1 MGPLQ
6 GIIGMLPGVPKE
18 LKNAD
23 IGDDELNRV
32 EAIIRSMTTE
42 ERRNPEVING
52 SRRSRIA
59 TGSGTSVSQVN
70 MLLNQFKEMQKM
82 MKGFGGLTRAKSK
95 KNKKN
100 GKQTK
105 PGRITPSLPNLRAM
119 KEMQQQLQSGQ
130 SLDDLLSPMNRES
143 KDQPWP

>member
-1 MGPLQ
+1 
-6 GIIGMLPGVPKE
+6 MLPGVPKE

-23 IGDDELNRV
+23 VGDDELNRV

-59 TGSGTSVSQVN
+59 NGSGTSVSQVN

-82 MKGFGGLTRAKSK
+82 MKGFGGLTRAKGK

-100 GKQTK
+100 GKQAK

-119 KEMQQQLQSGQ
+119 KEMQQQLQSGK